1 MLEEEARDSE
11 DPDHISDLQKIQFA
25 GKHLLSLINDV
36 LDLSKI
42 EAGKMPLHLESF
54 DIRLMVDEIITTLRP
69 AIEKN
74 KNTLRVRMV
83 NEISTMRADVTKV
96 RQILF
101 NLLSNACKFTD
112 HGTIGLDVDRKIE
125 DGQDWIRFQVS
136 DTGIGIAPKQREN
149 LFKEFAQADT
159 SIARKYGGTGL
170 GLAISYKFVQ
180 LMKGRIWVESELG
193 KGATFT
199 AELPANVKVETGD
212 PVRTEGSS
220 NSAIAPSLPKTDQD
234 TILVIDDD
242 AAVRDLM
249 TRFLSKLD
257 LNVVAARNGEE
268 GLRLAA
274 KLHPLI
280 ITLDVIMP
288 GQDGWSVLNQLKADP
303 ELSEIPVI
311 MVTIVDNEA
320 MGINLGASNYLV
332 KPVHRERLADLIE
345 KYRAVRSANSKT
357 IKIPVSLPSARRE
370 QEQSEAEN
378 PRRR

>member
-1 MLEEEARDSE
+1 
-11 DPDHISDLQKIQFA
+11 
-25 GKHLLSLINDV
+25 
-36 LDLSKI
+36 
-42 EAGKMPLHLESF
+42 
-54 DIRLMVDEIITTLRP
+54 
-69 AIEKN
+69 
-74 KNTLRVRMV
+74 
-83 NEISTMRADVTKV
+83 
-96 RQILF
+96 LF

-125 DGQDWIRFQVS
+125 DGQDWICFQVT

-170 GLAISYKFVQ
+170 GLAISYKFIQ
-180 LMKGRIWVESELG
+180 LMKGRIGVESELG
-193 KGATFT
+193 RGATFT
-199 AELPANVKVETGD
+199 AELPAYVKIESGD
-212 PVRTEGSS
+212 PVRAEGS
-220 NSAIAPSLPKTDQD
+220 NSTVTAPSPAKTDQD

-257 LNVVAARNGEE
+257 VNVVAARNGEE

-274 KLHPLI
+274 KLRPLV
-280 ITLDVIMP
+280 ITLDVVMP

-303 ELSEIPVI
+303 ELSDIPVI

-320 MGINLGASNYLV
+320 IGINLGASNYLV
-332 KPVHRERLADLIE
+332 KPVHRERLVDLIE
-345 KYRAVRSANSKT
+345 KYRVVRTASAKT
-357 IKIPVSLPSARRE
+357 VKIPVSLPVTRKG

>member
-1 MLEEEARDSE
+1 MTAARAAW
-11 DPDHISDLQKIQFA
+11 L
-25 GKHLLSLINDV
+25 
-36 LDLSKI
+36 
-42 EAGKMPLHLESF
+42 
-54 DIRLMVDEIITTLRP
+54 
-69 AIEKN
+69 
-74 KNTLRVRMV
+74 
-83 NEISTMRADVTKV
+83 
-96 RQILF
+96 
-101 NLLSNACKFTD
+101 
-112 HGTIGLDVDRKIE
+112 GLPRCNRCFRE
-125 DGQDWIRFQVS
+125 PDGQAAALAQRDVIGSPIRHSVPLLRDVMTAILVRFEWHGDCPGS
-136 DTGIGIAPKQREN
+136 
-149 LFKEFAQADT
+149 
-159 SIARKYGGTGL
+159 GTGL
-170 GLAISYKFVQ
+170 SSYTVH
-180 LMKGRIWVESELG
+180 
-193 KGATFT
+193 
-199 AELPANVKVETGD
+199 
-212 PVRTEGSS
+212 SS
-220 NSAIAPSLPKTDQD
+220 PPKTDQD

-257 LNVVAARNGEE
+257 LNVVAARSGEE

>member
-1 MLEEEARDSE
+1 
-11 DPDHISDLQKIQFA
+11 
-25 GKHLLSLINDV
+25 
-36 LDLSKI
+36 
-42 EAGKMPLHLESF
+42 
-54 DIRLMVDEIITTLRP
+54 
-69 AIEKN
+69 
-74 KNTLRVRMV
+74 
-83 NEISTMRADVTKV
+83 
-96 RQILF
+96 
-101 NLLSNACKFTD
+101 
-112 HGTIGLDVDRKIE
+112 
-125 DGQDWIRFQVS
+125 
-136 DTGIGIAPKQREN
+136 
-149 LFKEFAQADT
+149 
-159 SIARKYGGTGL
+159 
-170 GLAISYKFVQ
+170 
-180 LMKGRIWVESELG
+180 
-193 KGATFT
+193 
-199 AELPANVKVETGD
+199 VKVETGD
-212 PVRTEGSS
+212 TVRPEGSS
-220 NSAIAPSLPKTDQD
+220 SAATAPSPAKTDQD

-280 ITLDVIMP
+280 ITLDVVMP

-345 KYRAVRSANSKT
+345 KYRVVRTASAKT
-357 IKIPVSLPSARRE
+357 IKMPVSLPTTRKG
-370 QEQSEAEN
+370 QEKSEAES

>member
-1 MLEEEARDSE
+1 
-11 DPDHISDLQKIQFA
+11 
-25 GKHLLSLINDV
+25 
-36 LDLSKI
+36 
-42 EAGKMPLHLESF
+42 
-54 DIRLMVDEIITTLRP
+54 
-69 AIEKN
+69 
-74 KNTLRVRMV
+74 
-83 NEISTMRADVTKV
+83 
-96 RQILF
+96 
-101 NLLSNACKFTD
+101 
-112 HGTIGLDVDRKIE
+112 VDRKIE

-180 LMKGRIWVESELG
+180 LMKGRIWVASELG

-220 NSAIAPSLPKTDQD
+220 NSVIAPSPPKTDQD